1 MDLEKSIEIINEL
14 HAKYAENP
22 YMLSRTYNYILQLP
36 NLLENINKTH
46 VENQQRIDEMTQ
58 EQELFIK
65 SFLNNNQYFYM
76 PSTEKFF
83 YYNGKHYKLCSEDDT
98 IHHVLTTITMD
109 RQLMRWKKSTKIYI
123 MKRIKENFLLKSV
136 PESETIQ
143 HVFSLLTPTL
153 FSSKS
158 EVKYFLTLLGDN
170 ILRKNEDS
178 KRGAELI
185 HFIDPKA
192 KKFIS
197 ELNMLSQ
204 GFLGY
209 NLNQTIKHKYH
220 EHDYNVCRLIKIA
233 DAVKDE
239 TKWKSSLYDYAVD
252 ILCVACY
259 YSRRYSCSDDFIM
272 KQCHDDSLMNDVLY
286 LKMLQTPDIIV
297 ERFVGEYLQLHPRSD
312 SGGTTDPEKKSY
324 IQITWKNMQ
333 YLWKLF
339 LESKHLPMIMFQT
352 TLKTILQQRL
362 GSIYDAESDSFM
374 GIASKYLP
382 IIQRFIGFW
391 EETMSEDVDNE
402 LEIDEV
408 ARLFK
413 MWNDRNGG
421 GTIYINQSQI
431 LDLLKYF
438 YPDLEMEDDKYIY
451 KIRCA
456 MWDKQMEIQMAM
468 EQMRD
473 SCTMPI
479 TVHEAYNYY
488 CKNCLSAPLSLIVG
502 KSYFEKYFQ

>member
-1 MDLEKSIEIINEL
+1 
-14 HAKYAENP
+14 
-22 YMLSRTYNYILQLP
+22 
-36 NLLENINKTH
+36 
-46 VENQQRIDEMTQ
+46 
-58 EQELFIK
+58 
-65 SFLNNNQYFYM
+65 
-76 PSTEKFF
+76 
-83 YYNGKHYKLCSEDDT
+83 
-98 IHHVLTTITMD
+98 
-109 RQLMRWKKSTKIYI
+109 
-123 MKRIKENFLLKSV
+123 
-136 PESETIQ
+136 
-143 HVFSLLTPTL
+143 
-153 FSSKS
+153 
-158 EVKYFLTLLGDN
+158 
-170 ILRKNEDS
+170 
-178 KRGAELI
+178 
-185 HFIDPKA
+185 
-192 KKFIS
+192 
-197 ELNMLSQ
+197 
-204 GFLGY
+204 
-209 NLNQTIKHKYH
+209 
-220 EHDYNVCRLIKIA
+220 
-233 DAVKDE
+233 
-239 TKWKSSLYDYAVD
+239 
-252 ILCVACY
+252 
-259 YSRRYSCSDDFIM
+259 
-272 KQCHDDSLMNDVLY
+272 
-286 LKMLQTPDIIV
+286 MLQTPDIIV

-312 SGGTTDPEKKSY
+312 SGGTSDPEKKSY

-333 YLWKLF
+333 YLWKQF

-374 GIASKYLP
+374 GITSKYLP

-391 EETMSEDVDNE
+391 EETVSEDVDNE

-468 EQMRD
+468 DQMRD

-488 CKNCLSAPLSLIVG
+488 CKHCLSAPLSLIVG